1 MNPPYAFPKTM
12 GRLEPQHPRLVTL
25 HDRVVAR
32 PRIAASYPH
41 RGGWRSTSKT
51 FFTKSGV
58 GKIIDAKRVK
68 SIKRSDQARRFANRA
83 ECVIARP
90 WPSSSFRIIL

>member
-12 GRLEPQHPRLVTL
+12 ARLEPQHPRLVTL

-51 FFTKSGV
+51 FFATIRSWKNNRRETGEEHKKV
-58 GKIIDAKRVK
+58 GPSA
-68 SIKRSDQARRFANRA
+68 AFANRA

-90 WPSSSFRIIL
+90 